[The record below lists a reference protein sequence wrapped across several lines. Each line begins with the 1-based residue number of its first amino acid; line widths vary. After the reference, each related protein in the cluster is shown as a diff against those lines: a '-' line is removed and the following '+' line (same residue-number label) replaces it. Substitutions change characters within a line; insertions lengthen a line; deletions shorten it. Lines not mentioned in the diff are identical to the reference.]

1 MEYESPQRHLDGADA
16 EDRSAWLAQ
25 HAFTGI
31 EIAIAMNCVRPAK
44 PDELRKPTT
53 VIAVQGRLGMIT
65 LYWAPVL
72 AKPEMLLPESSS
84 GTKTMTKRKPPRILG
99 VVDLEKLA
107 KLDPS
112 AVGNRFG
119 MWRGAGPGA
128 KGPGEISD
136 PERDAAR
143 DRLKGRE
150 R

>member
-1 MEYESPQRHLDGADA
+1 MMPHEHGEGSDA
-16 EDRSAWLAQ
+16 RTAWLAS
-25 HAFTGI
+25 HAFANI
-31 EIAIAMNCVRPAK
+31 ELAIAMTCVRPAK
-44 PDELRKPTT
+44 ADELRKPTT
-53 VIAVQGRLGMIT
+53 VIAVQGRRGVIA
-65 LYWAPVL
+65 LYWASVL
-72 AKPEMLLPESSS
+72 ARPEHMLLESRTSS
-84 GTKTMTKRKPPRILG
+84 VARGRLTPPRILG

-112 AVGNRFG
+112 AIANRFG
-119 MWRGAGPGA
+119 MWRGAGLGA

>member
-1 MEYESPQRHLDGADA
+1 MEYESPQRHKDGAGA
-16 EDRSAWLAQ
+16 EERSAWLAQ

-31 EIAIAMNCVRPAK
+31 ELALAMNCVRPAK
-44 PDELRKPTT
+44 ADELRKPTT
-53 VIAVQGRLGMIT
+53 VIAVQGRRGVIA

-72 AKPEMLLPESSS
+72 AKPEMLQPESTPGS
-84 GTKTMTKRKPPRILG
+84 KTMTKRTPPRILG
-99 VVDLEKLA
+99 VVDLEQLA
-107 KLDPS
+107 KLDPAS
-112 AVGNRFG
+112 VSNRFG

-136 PERDAAR
+136 PARDAAR

>member
-1 MEYESPQRHLDGADA
+1 MKPESRPQRKDTVHI
-16 EDRSAWLAQ
+16 EDRTAWLAQ

-31 EIAIAMNCVRPAK
+31 EIALAMHCVRPAK
-44 PDELRKPTT
+44 ADELRKPTT
-53 VIAVQGRLGMIT
+53 VIAIQGRRGVIA

-72 AKPEMLLPESSS
+72 AKPGMLVPESTTGSRPA
-84 GTKTMTKRKPPRILG
+84 TKPLAPRILG

-107 KLDPS
+107 KLDAS
-112 AVGNRFG
+112 AVGDRFG
-119 MWRGAGPGA
+119 MWRSAGPGA

-136 PERDAAR
+136 PERDAAQ

>member
-1 MEYESPQRHLDGADA
+1 MQSDEPVDNRA
-16 EDRSAWLAQ
+16 EWLAR

-31 EIAIAMNCVRPAK
+31 ELALAMSCVRPARA
-44 PDELRKPTT
+44 DELRKPTT
-53 VIAVQGRLGMIT
+53 VIAVQGRRGMIA
-65 LYWAPVL
+65 LYWALVL
-72 AKPEMLLPESSS
+72 ERPEMLFPVS
-84 GTKTMTKRKPPRILG
+84 GPTKSGGKQLPPRILG

-107 KLDPS
+107 KLDPT

>member
-1 MEYESPQRHLDGADA
+1 MSVGDDHPGAA
-16 EDRSAWLAQ
+16 VTRSEWLER
-25 HAFTGI
+25 HAFAGI
-31 EIAIAMNCVRPAK
+31 ELALAMSCVRPAR

-53 VIAVQGRLGMIT
+53 VIAVQGRRGMIA

-72 AKPEMLLPESSS
+72 SRPELLMPESAP
-84 GTKTMTKRKPPRILG
+84 GTRQDDKPTPPRILG
-99 VVDLEKLA
+99 VVDLGKLA

-112 AVGNRFG
+112 VVGNRFG
-119 MWRGAGPGA
+119 MWRGKGPGA
-128 KGPGEISD
+128 KGPGERSN